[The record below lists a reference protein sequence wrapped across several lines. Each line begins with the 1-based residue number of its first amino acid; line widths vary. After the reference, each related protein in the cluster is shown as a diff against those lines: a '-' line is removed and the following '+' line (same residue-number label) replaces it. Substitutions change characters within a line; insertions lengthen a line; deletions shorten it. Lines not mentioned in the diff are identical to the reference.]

1 VGRNYIGFP
10 RQKIK
15 NTIRAATGINKEKLG
30 NFLLFVEQGIVFFF
44 LISKILHLWRYPVLV
59 TNSHLEYVCIV
70 DELNI
75 CYRGQ

>member
-30 NFLLFVEQGIVFFF
+30 NFLLFVEQGIVFF
-44 LISKILHLWRYPVLV
+44 S
-59 TNSHLEYVCIV
+59 
-70 DELNI
+70 
-75 CYRGQ
+75 